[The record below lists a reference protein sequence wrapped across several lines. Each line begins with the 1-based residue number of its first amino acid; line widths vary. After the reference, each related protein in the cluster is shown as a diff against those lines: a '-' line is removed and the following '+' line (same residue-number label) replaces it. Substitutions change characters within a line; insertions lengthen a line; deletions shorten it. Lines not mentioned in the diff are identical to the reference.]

1 MTDYGHPLEFGTFI
15 TPSNADPAATVALA
29 QLSEELGYD
38 LVTFQDHP
46 YQPRFLDTW
55 SLMSWVLASTSRI
68 RVAPNV
74 LNIPLR
80 PPAVVARAAVS
91 LDMLSGGRFELAL
104 GAGGFWDAIAA
115 MGGPRRAPGEAV
127 QAFEEALD
135 VIRGI
140 WDVSTR
146 EPLRVPGEFYH
157 LDGAKRG
164 PAPTRHMPIW
174 VGAGGPR
181 MLGLIGRKAA
191 GWLPSLAWL
200 DPERITRSNAI
211 IDEAAVAAGRSPAD
225 VRRLVNVD
233 AGISSDELLALAVEE
248 GFSTFIASSDEPDAL
263 RRFAIE
269 TAPKVRKA
277 VAEARA

>member
-1 MTDYGHPLEFGTFI
+1 VTDYGHPLEFGTFI

-29 QLSEELGYD
+29 VLSEELGFD

-55 SLMSWVLASTSRI
+55 TLMSWVLASTSRI

-74 LNIPLR
+74 LNLPLR

-104 GAGGFWDAIAA
+104 GAGGFWDAIEA
-115 MGGPRRAPGEAV
+115 MGGPRRSPGEAV

-135 VIRGI
+135 VIHGI

-146 EPLRVPGEFYH
+146 EPLRVTGEFYH
-157 LDGAKRG
+157 LNGAKRG
-164 PAPTRHMPIW
+164 PAPTRPMPIW
-174 VGAGGPR
+174 VGASGPR
-181 MLGLIGRKAA
+181 MLDLIGRKAD

-200 DPERITRSNAI
+200 EEDAIVRGNAI
-211 IDEAAVAAGRSPAD
+211 IDEAAVAAGRAPAD

-233 AGISSDELLALAVEE
+233 AGISVDELTRLAVEH
-248 GFSTFIASSDEPDAL
+248 GFSTFIVATDEPEAL
-263 RRFAIE
+263 RRFAGA
-269 TAPKVRKA
+269 TASVVRHL
-277 VAEARA
+277 RAS

>member
-1 MTDYGHPLEFGTFI
+1 VTDYGHPLEFGTFI

-29 QLSEELGYD
+29 VLSEELGYD

-55 SLMSWVLASTSRI
+55 SLMSWVLASTSWI

-74 LNIPLR
+74 LNLPLR

-115 MGGPRRAPGEAV
+115 MGGERRAPGQAV

-135 VIRGI
+135 VIHGI

-146 EPLRVPGEFYH
+146 EPLRVTGEFYH

-164 PAPTRHMPIW
+164 PAPARDMPIW

-181 MLGLIGRKAA
+181 MLGLIGRKAC

-211 IDEAAVAAGRSPAD
+211 IDEAAVAVGRSPAD

-233 AGISSDELLALAVEE
+233 AGIGVDALVALAVGE
-248 GFSTFIASSDEPDAL
+248 GFSTFILASDEPDAL
-263 RRFAIE
+263 QQFATR
-269 TAPKVRKA
+269 TAPKVREA
-277 VAEARA
+277 VAAARA

>member
-1 MTDYGHPLEFGTFI
+1 VTDYGRPLEFGTFI
-15 TPSNADPAATVALA
+15 TPSNADHAATVALA
-29 QLSEELGYD
+29 VLSEELGFD

-91 LDMLSGGRFELAL
+91 LDLLSGGRFELAL

-115 MGGPRRAPGEAV
+115 MGGQRRAPAQAV

-135 VIRGI
+135 VIHGI

-164 PAPTRHMPIW
+164 PAPTQHMPIW
-174 VGAGGPR
+174 VGASGPK
-181 MLGLIGRKAA
+181 MLALIGRKAD

-200 DPERITRSNAI
+200 EEDAIVRSNAI

-233 AGISSDELLALAVEE
+233 AGISIDELTHLAVEH
-248 GFSTFIASSDEPDAL
+248 GFSTFIVASDDPEAL
-263 RRFAIE
+263 RGSAGE
-269 TAPKVRKA
+269 TAQAVREA
-277 VAEARA
+277 VARARA

>member
-29 QLSEELGYD
+29 QLSEELGFD

-55 SLMSWVLASTSRI
+55 TLMSWVLASTSRI

-74 LNIPLR
+74 LNLPLR
-80 PPAVVARAAVS
+80 QPAVVARAAAS
-91 LDMLSGGRFELAL
+91 LDLLSGGRFELAM
-104 GAGGFWDAIAA
+104 GAGAFWDAIVA
-115 MGGPRRAPGEAV
+115 MGGQRLSGAQAF

-135 VIRGI
+135 VIHGI

-146 EPLRVPGEFYH
+146 EPLRVPGEFH
-157 LDGAKRG
+157 GLDGAKRG
-164 PAPTRHMPIW
+164 PVPAHDMPIW
-174 VGAGGPR
+174 VGASGPK
-181 MLGLIGRKAA
+181 MLDLIGRKAD

-200 DPERITRSNAI
+200 EPDAIVRSNAI

-233 AGISSDELLALAVEE
+233 AGISVDELTHLAVDH
-248 GFSTFIASSDEPDAL
+248 GFSTFIVASDDPDELSSLATK
-263 RRFAIE
+263 AIPQARQE
-269 TAPKVRKA
+269 I
-277 VAEARA
+277 EAARG